1 MILALGEVPYIRVA
15 FLEVETRVAVLGLTF
30 KENIPDIR
38 NSRMPDILSELSNF
52 DIQASTSDPKVTAQ
66 DAMHEYGVTLVD
78 WKSLENLDALVLAV
92 PHAEF
97 INNRDALFA
106 RLNPRG
112 VLIDVKSAIDPS
124 AVPKGLTYWSL

>member
-1 MILALGEVPYIRVA
+1 
-15 FLEVETRVAVLGLTF
+15 
-30 KENIPDIR
+30 
-38 NSRMPDILSELSNF
+38 MPDILSELSNF